1 MDNQDAMTEQDK
13 RNSLLKEKIN
23 PGVTITPEDISAW
36 ANIPVTTATS
46 DPRLWDMTR
55 LKLRGYIESWFYAR
69 HDHYTYVKNN
79 GLGLRVIEQN
89 ETVDESDRSLGQALG
104 RIRKNARICETTAAH
119 TVDRSQQSE
128 LRDRSARIKNMM
140 GTSAWRELRSALW
153 KGRDAFKRGT

>member
-1 MDNQDAMTEQDK
+1 MEYQSSETEQEK

-23 PGVTITPEDISAW
+23 PGVAITPEDISAW
-36 ANIPVTTATS
+36 ANIPVSTSIS

-55 LKLRGYIESWFYAR
+55 LKLRGYIESWFYER
-69 HDHYTYVKNN
+69 HDYYTYVKNN
-79 GLGLRVIEQN
+79 GLGLRVIESG

-104 RIRKNARICETTAAH
+104 KIRKNARICETTAAH

-140 GTSAWRELRSALW
+140 GTSAWRELRATLW
-153 KGRDAFKRGT
+153 KGRDAFRGKP